1 MLLTISRLYRSRM
14 MKHSRKTE
22 FGSSILQVA
31 SASLYDTVHTLVGT
45 FGHNLNF
52 GQDGHQI

>member
-1 MLLTISRLYRSRM
+1 MLLTISGFYRSWM
-14 MKHSRKTE
+14 MKHSRKAE

-31 SASLYDTVHTLVGT
+31 SASLYDTVHIHVGT
-45 FGHNLNF
+45 FGHKLNF